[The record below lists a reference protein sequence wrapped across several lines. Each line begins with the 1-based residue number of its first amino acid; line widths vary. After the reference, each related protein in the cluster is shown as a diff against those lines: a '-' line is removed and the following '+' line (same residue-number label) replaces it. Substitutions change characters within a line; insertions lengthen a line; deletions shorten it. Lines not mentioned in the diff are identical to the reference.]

1 MNVINI
7 DMARRFNNILT
18 KEDLGKVL
26 RDGKI
31 TIVKASATWCRPCKA
46 VASYVEELFDKTSAN
61 VQLVYLDV
69 DEGLELFNYLKLRK
83 VPTFIS
89 FVGKEKMDIY
99 ETADRDK
106 IGQFFQKVKLRAKVL
121 GN

>member
-1 MNVINI
+1 
-7 DMARRFNNILT
+7 MARRFDNILT
-18 KEDLGKVL
+18 KEDLDKILRVDKV
-26 RDGKI
+26 
-31 TIVKASATWCRPCKA
+31 TILKASATWCRPCKA

-99 ETADRDK
+99 ETADRGK
-106 IGQFFQKVKLRAKVL
+106 IEQFFQKVKLRAKVL

>member
-1 MNVINI
+1 
-7 DMARRFNNILT
+7 MARRFDNILT
-18 KEDLGKVL
+18 KDDLDKIL
-26 RDGKI
+26 RAGKI
-31 TIVKASATWCRPCKA
+31 TILKASATWCRPCKD

-61 VQLVYLDV
+61 VQMVYLDV
-69 DEGLELFNYLKLRK
+69 DEGVELFNHLKLRK

-99 ETADRDK
+99 ETANK
-106 IGQFFQKVKLRAKVL
+106 GQIEQFFQKVKLRAKVL

>member
-1 MNVINI
+1 MP
-7 DMARRFNNILT
+7 L
-18 KEDLGKVL
+18 
-26 RDGKI
+26 
-31 TIVKASATWCRPCKA
+31 C
-46 VASYVEELFDKTSAN
+46 LFFHKTSAN

-89 FVGKEKMDIY
+89 FVGNDKMDVY
-99 ETADRDK
+99 ETADKTK
-106 IGQFFQKVKLRAKVL
+106 IAQFFQKIKLRAKLL

>member
-89 FVGKEKMDIY
+89 FVGKEKNGY
-99 ETADRDK
+99 
-106 IGQFFQKVKLRAKVL
+106 L
-121 GN
+121 